1 MFFGEFTCLIAFKF
15 AILYYRKKNI
25 PDDQMPASVAGNRN
39 YNPLIFFLPSF
50 FDLMA
55 TTIMYIGLNMTNA
68 SSFQML
74 RGALIVFTGLLS
86 VAFLNRKLKGY
97 EWLGIFFVITGL
109 CIVGISDMF
118 SGNVKRPVNKMITG
132 DLLIIMAQILTAT
145 QMVVEEKFVSSRD
158 VSPLEAVGW
167 EGLFGFLTMF
177 TLLFPFYYINVSS
190 SNPGG
195 RIEDPIDALYQMKN
209 SWAVST
215 GFLGTVLSIS
225 FFNFAGI
232 SVTKEL
238 SATTR
243 TVLDSIRTFVVWVF
257 SLAVSWEKFSP
268 IQLLGFFVLMIGMF
282 LYNNV
287 LIRPFVLKIMAQR
300 RVPLVNE
307 VTEENRMRSDKRED
321 VPSVWCQC
329 STSKSCNSCFEGWF
343 LFQNCLQDRVNH
355 WTYLDKI
362 SSLKTRL
369 SCLYSTSLA
378 LNDFPEVY
386 QP

>member
-321 VPSVWCQC
+321 VPSV
-329 STSKSCNSCFEGWF
+329 
-343 LFQNCLQDRVNH
+343 
-355 WTYLDKI
+355 
-362 SSLKTRL
+362 
-369 SCLYSTSLA
+369 
-378 LNDFPEVY
+378 
-386 QP
+386 